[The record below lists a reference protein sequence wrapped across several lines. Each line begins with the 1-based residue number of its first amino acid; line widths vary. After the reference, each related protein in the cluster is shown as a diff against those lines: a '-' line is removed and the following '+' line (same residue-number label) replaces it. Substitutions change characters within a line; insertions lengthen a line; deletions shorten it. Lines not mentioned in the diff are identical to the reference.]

1 MKTKRLGNKLLVIH
15 KEIQPI
21 IHQEFQPVIT
31 TEIQPV
37 INEEIQPVVF
47 SEMDPNIEETIQQLN
62 RSANNTTDVFKP
74 NYEKEKGILG
84 SHLEII
90 PYIERVEQHVTKR
103 EIVPSTKR
111 ETKTINKRV
120 YVPYIQ
126 FRDGSIHPY
135 EKQSIK
141 NIYPYEKQSIKNLYP
156 YGKQTIGAT
165 PERMEG
171 IIAVN
176 FVSLEQNI
184 SYPMAC
190 KKTDIFANIE
200 KKLYDEYPKL
210 KSKNI
215 YFIASGN
222 YVNRSLT
229 FEQNK
234 IQSGST
240 ILIKE
245 NELKDSYKKK

>member
-1 MKTKRLGNKLLVIH
+1 MKTIRVGNKLLVIH

-62 RSANNTTDVFKP
+62 RSANNTTNEFIP

-90 PYIERVEQHVTKR
+90 PYIEKVEQHTSINKV
-103 EIVPSTKR
+103 VPSVQR
-111 ETKTINKRV
+111 ETKTILQRV
-120 YVPYIQ
+120 YVPFIQ
-126 FRDGSIHPY
+126 FRDGSIH
-135 EKQSIK
+135 
-141 NIYPYEKQSIKNLYP
+141 PYEKQSIKNLYP

-165 PERMEG
+165 QEIMEG

-210 KSKNI
+210 KSKNL